1 MTPAKNLLLAATG
14 LALLGLIVVWW
25 PALTWVWKAGLAIL
39 AGLALIDLLQ
49 VRQIES
55 IEVERRVRHS
65 IPVAVWSKVDLQ
77 LENPQQRSLYLKLH
91 DHHPPDFEVEDLP
104 LTILLPAERALQV
117 DYRVRPTSRGDAQFR
132 GIELVLRSPLCLW
145 WQRRFLQQPEHV
157 RVFPNFREIS
167 HYVLLA
173 TDNHLS
179 NIGVHRRPRRGEGSD
194 FHQLREY
201 RRGDSLRQIDWK
213 ASSRYRRPI
222 SREYQDERDQ
232 QLVFMLDCGR
242 HMRQKDDKVAHLDQA
257 LNAMLLL
264 THVADRQG
272 DAVGLMT
279 FGGDRRWLPP
289 QKGGNQVRR
298 LLDYT
303 YDVHSKLAAADY
315 LEAVQ
320 TLMPLQQRRALVVI
334 LTNTRGEDREGLR
347 AAVKLLRRRHLV
359 VVADLREENIE
370 QTVSAPITGLDE
382 ALRFQA
388 VCGYLAERDRDRDSL
403 IHLGALTLDLLP
415 AQLPVSLVNKYLEIK
430 ASGRL

>member
-1 MTPAKNLLLAATG
+1 MTPARNLLLAAAG
-14 LALLGLIVVWW
+14 LVLLGLAVVWW
-25 PALTWVWKAGLAIL
+25 PELTLVWKAGFAIL
-39 AGLALIDLLQ
+39 SGLALMDLLQ
-49 VRQIES
+49 VRRIAA
-55 IEVERRVRHS
+55 IEVERQVRHS
-65 IPVAVWSKVDLQ
+65 IPVGVWSKVHLR
-77 LENPQQRSLYLKLH
+77 LVNPQQRLLQLRLH
-91 DHHPPDFEVEDLP
+91 DHHPPDFEVDDLP
-104 LTILLPAERALQV
+104 LNILLPVERSLQV
-117 DYRVRPTSRGDAQFR
+117 GYLIRPSHRGDAQFQ
-132 GIELVLRSPLCLW
+132 GVELVLRSPLGLW
-145 WQRRFLQQPEHV
+145 WQRRFLRLSEQV

-167 HYVLLA
+167 HYILLA

-179 NIGVHRRPRRGEGSD
+179 NIGVQRRQRRGEGSD

-242 HMRQKDDKVAHLDQA
+242 HMRQQDESSAHLDQA

-272 DAVGLMT
+272 DAVGFMT

-289 QKGGNQVRR
+289 QKGSNQVRR
-298 LLDYT
+298 LLEHT

-315 LEAVQ
+315 LEAAQ
-320 TLMPLQQRRALVVI
+320 TLMPLQQRRALVLI

-347 AAVKLLRRRHLV
+347 AAVRLLRRRHLV

-370 QTVSAPITGLDE
+370 KTLQAPITGVDQ

-403 IHLGALTLDLLP
+403 QHLGVLTLDLLP
-415 AQLPVSLVNKYLEIK
+415 AQLPVSLVNSYLEIK

>member
-1 MTPAKNLLLAATG
+1 MTPARNLLLAATG
-14 LALLGLIVVWW
+14 LAVVGLLTVRW
-25 PALTWVWKAGLAIL
+25 PTLTWMWKAGLAIL
-39 AGLALIDLLQ
+39 GGLTLMDLLQ
-49 VRQIES
+49 VRRIES
-55 IEVERRVRHS
+55 IKVERQIRHS
-65 IPVAVWSKVDLQ
+65 IPVAIWSEVNLL
-77 LENPQQRSLYLKLH
+77 LENPQRQSLQLKLH
-91 DHHPPDFEVEDLP
+91 DHHPLDFEVKELP

-117 DYRVRPTSRGDAQFR
+117 SYRIRPTRRGDAQFR
-132 GIELVLRSPLCLW
+132 GIELVLRSPLSLW
-145 WQRRFLQQPEHV
+145 WQRRFLQQPEQV

-167 HYVLLA
+167 HYALLA

-201 RRGDSLRQIDWK
+201 RKGDSLRQIDWK

-242 HMRQKDDKVAHLDQA
+242 HMRQQDDKVAHLDQA
-257 LNAMLLL
+257 LNAILLL
-264 THVADRQG
+264 TYVADRQG

-289 QKGGNQVRR
+289 QKDSNQLRR
-298 LLDYT
+298 LLEYT

-320 TLMPLQQRRALVVI
+320 TLMTVQQRRALVVI

-370 QTVSAPITGLDE
+370 KIMQAPITGLDE

-388 VCGYLAERDRDRDSL
+388 VCGYLAERDRDRDNL
-403 IHLGALTLDLLP
+403 CHIGALTLDLLP
-415 AQLPVSLVNKYLEIK
+415 AQLPVSLVNSYLEIK

>member
-14 LALLGLIVVWW
+14 LVLLGLFVIWWPVLTVVWKIG
-25 PALTWVWKAGLAIL
+25 LTMLG
-39 AGLALIDLLQ
+39 GLALMDLLL

-55 IEVERRVRHS
+55 FEVERQVRRS
-65 IPVAVWSKVDLQ
+65 IPVGVWSKVHLR
-77 LENPQQRSLYLKLH
+77 LENPMQRLLQLKLH
-91 DHHPPDFEVEDLP
+91 DHHPPDFAVQDLP
-104 LTILLPAERALQV
+104 LKVLLPAERVL
-117 DYRVRPTSRGDAQFR
+117 RVGYLIRPSHRGDAQFL
-132 GIELVLRSPLCLW
+132 GIDLVLRSPLGFW
-145 WQRRFLQQPEHV
+145 WQRRFLPLSEQV

-167 HYVLLA
+167 HYILLA

-179 NIGVHRRPRRGEGSD
+179 NIGIHRQQRRGEGSD

-201 RRGDSLRQIDWK
+201 RQGDSLRQIDWK

-242 HMRQKDDKVAHLDQA
+242 HMRQQDESVAHLDQA

-272 DAVGLMT
+272 DAVGFMT

-289 QKGGNQVRR
+289 QKANNQVRR
-298 LLDYT
+298 LLEHT

-315 LEAVQ
+315 LEAAH
-320 TLMPLQQRRALVVI
+320 TLMPLQQRRALIVI

-347 AAVKLLRRRHLV
+347 AAVKLLRKRHLV
-359 VVADLREENIE
+359 VVADLREENVE
-370 QTVSAPITGLDE
+370 KTQQAPITGVNE

-388 VCGYLAERDRDRDSL
+388 VCGYLAERDRHRDKL
-403 IHLGALTLDLLP
+403 QHLGVITLDLLP
-415 AQLPVSLVNKYLEIK
+415 AQLPVSLVNSYLEIK
-430 ASGRL
+430 ASGRW